1 MAVDNKL
8 LGQFELVGIPPAPRG
23 VPQIEVAFDID
34 ANGIMKV
41 SAKDLATGKDQSMV
55 IQPSGGLSKTE
66 IDKMIKNAEQFKQD
80 DLKKRE
86 SIEVKNNLD
95 SKIHSVEKV
104 LQDNKDN
111 LTQEIMDE
119 VNKAINEAKEV
130 HQGSDIDKLKEALQN
145 LEQVSLKVG
154 SHIYSNRGQQT

>member
-1 MAVDNKL
+1 
-8 LGQFELVGIPPAPRG
+8 
-23 VPQIEVAFDID
+23 
-34 ANGIMKV
+34 
-41 SAKDLATGKDQSMV
+41 
-55 IQPSGGLSKTE
+55 
-66 IDKMIKNAEQFKQD
+66 MIKNAEQFKQD

-154 SHIYSNRGQQT
+154 SHIYSNRGQ